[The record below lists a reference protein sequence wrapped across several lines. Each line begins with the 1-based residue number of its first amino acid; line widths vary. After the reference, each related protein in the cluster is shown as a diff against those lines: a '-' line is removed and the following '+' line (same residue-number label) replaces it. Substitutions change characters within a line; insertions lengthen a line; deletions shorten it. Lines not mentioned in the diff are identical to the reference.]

1 MITQSGDSHRKSTL
15 VHAWSEYDYG
25 QFRNRKSE
33 DRFIYSESHKDRHT
47 LEDSLDLLMNS
58 PDLAPKAYKVVMDNQ
73 EIAVYT
79 QDLPTHNHLQS
90 LVIVSAEKGD
100 PVIVSPVY

>member
-1 MITQSGDSHRKSTL
+1 
-15 VHAWSEYDYG
+15 
-25 QFRNRKSE
+25 
-33 DRFIYSESHKDRHT
+33 
-47 LEDSLDLLMNS
+47 MNS

-73 EIAVYT
+73 EIAVDT

-90 LVIVSAEKGD
+90 LAIVSTEKGD